1 MKEIKNIKV
10 NVNMFDDTK
19 LKIIDTKP
27 ERDLINYIWFRM
39 MTLAGKVNRDGELYL
54 SKNLPHT
61 IDTLSIEFNRS
72 AEEVGIALNVLI
84 DLEMI
89 GFSNENVITVLNFS
103 KHQNIKKKSNLND
116 KHEEKIQKD
125 NENIDKDKDKKEEEI
140 DKTGRLPEEIIC
152 NDKEEKIESAK
163 DEISLNVKEK
173 SQKSQIKD
181 NPSIIAEKGVVKNN
195 LKHEELKND
204 GLNDNQNIES
214 LNEYIAKKN
223 KKSRKSNRKK
233 KVHDDIKCVDS
244 YDDINEEFIGVYD
257 GEMIPL
263 EGEIIQ
269 KWVFDN

>member
-163 DEISLNVKEK
+163 DEISLN
-173 SQKSQIKD
+173 
-181 NPSIIAEKGVVKNN
+181 
-195 LKHEELKND
+195 
-204 GLNDNQNIES
+204 
-214 LNEYIAKKN
+214 EYIAKKN